1 MKNTLVII
9 PTYNEASNIKKL
21 VDEIF
26 YTTDNINILIIDDNS
41 PDGTG
46 EIARQISQKDN
57 RLIYIGREK
66 KAGLGSAY
74 KEGFK
79 YAIKE
84 NFEFIMT
91 MDADFSHS
99 PKAIPDFLSAIKNA
113 DLVIGSRY
121 IKGGKTEN
129 WPLKRKIL
137 SKGGNLFAKILL
149 SLPTKDSS
157 TGFRCI
163 RTECIKKLGVESFK
177 GDGYVFHIETTYKF
191 FKANFKIIEIPI
203 TFTERTQGKSKISRG
218 IVTEAFS
225 LVINLRFKKQ

>member
-1 MKNTLVII
+1 MKDTLIII
-9 PTYNEASNIKKL
+9 PTYNEAPNIKKL
-21 VDEIF
+21 IDEIF
-26 YTTDNINILIIDDNS
+26 STVAEVKILIIDDNS

-46 EIARQISQKDN
+46 EIAKGIAQKDS
-57 RLIYIGREK
+57 RVIYIGREH

-74 KEGFK
+74 REGFK

-84 NFEFIMT
+84 SYKFIIT

-99 PKAIPDFLSAIKNA
+99 PKAIPNFFSAIKNA
-113 DLVIGSRY
+113 DLVLGSRY

-149 SLPTKDSS
+149 SLPTNDSS

-163 RTECIKKLGVESFK
+163 RTDCLKKLGIDSLK
-177 GDGYVFHIETTYKF
+177 GEGYVFHIETTYKF
-191 FKANFKIIEIPI
+191 FKANFRIVEIPI

-218 IVTEAFS
+218 IITEAFS
-225 LVINLRFKKQ
+225 LVINLRLKK